1 MHPKIISM
9 ELRKRHCLWLGIRP
23 WPTAKVARDRRTHTQ
38 ADTQNGCCCGTKS
51 VMAHEKLPGHAQDF
65 IIMCLG
71 RKTMAALAAAAA
83 APHAGATAIPKN
95 ESRIVR
101 LNVSGGFHF
110 SRAEQST
117 EQSTE
122 HGSAGVAAT
131 PAVA

>member
-1 MHPKIISM
+1 
-9 ELRKRHCLWLGIRP
+9 
-23 WPTAKVARDRRTHTQ
+23 
-38 ADTQNGCCCGTKS
+38 
-51 VMAHEKLPGHAQDF
+51 MAHEKLPGHAQDF

-71 RKTMAALAAAAA
+71 RKTMAALAAAAAAA